1 MWKRGAGDSWAL
13 DGSLMAGIWSENEVS
28 CRHAV
33 SSHRL
38 VRQKKLRVWN
48 LILPMNGTQGIS
60 RKLKPCC
67 RRVETGIRFGVDMEL
82 DPCN

>member
-28 CRHAV
+28 CRHCA

-38 VRQKKLRVWN
+38 V
-48 LILPMNGTQGIS
+48 S
-60 RKLKPCC
+60 RNKAAGLEFDLALE
-67 RRVETGIRFGVDMEL
+67 RELGGQQETEVL
-82 DPCN
+82 V